1 MRLETSGHPGG
12 TDRVPVSQA
21 GHGGQVPLALGEGV
35 QDPAVDAHGLVLLE
49 DAVSAQLG
57 QPDVEELVA
66 LGLTEGN
73 H

>member
-1 MRLETSGHPGG
+1 MRLETSGRPGG

-57 QPDVEELVA
+57 
-66 LGLTEGN
+66 
-73 H
+73 